1 MRKSLGDFFWKKFEE
16 CTVSSIFAEKTH
28 YYMTTEQDIRDLQRR
43 LRRLEHS
50 HNTWTA
56 IVTLISVTL
65 AFWAI
70 SATYTHHTLRQQMK
84 ARSDM
89 VENIK

>member
-1 MRKSLGDFFWKKFEE
+1 MQ
-16 CTVSSIFAEKTH
+16 
-28 YYMTTEQDIRDLQRR
+28 TEQDIRDLQRR
-43 LRRLEHS
+43 LRRLEQS
-50 HNTWTA
+50 HNKWTA

-70 SATYTHHTLRQQMK
+70 SATYTHHTLRQQME